1 MTERVKTPRRYDS
14 SARRARAEQKRGEI
28 LKVAMDR
35 FLRDGY
41 AATTLAAIAGE
52 AGVSVETIHKTFG
65 GKAGLVRSLW
75 RKGLEGAEPV
85 PAERRSDAIRA
96 ATTDPR
102 ELIRAWGR
110 FVSELSP
117 DGAPIVLLIRS
128 AAETDAQMA
137 ALLAETEQQRLDRM
151 EENARTLH
159 ERGQLR
165 PGVSLERARD
175 VLWTYSAAELYE
187 LLVQKRGWSPEEH
200 GEFVATGMIAALL

>member
-1 MTERVKTPRRYDS
+1 M
-14 SARRARAEQKRGEI
+14 
-28 LKVAMDR
+28 
-35 FLRDGY
+35 
-41 AATTLAAIAGE
+41 
-52 AGVSVETIHKTFG
+52 
-65 GKAGLVRSLW
+65 
-75 RKGLEGAEPV
+75 
-85 PAERRSDAIRA
+85 
-96 ATTDPR
+96 
-102 ELIRAWGR
+102 
-110 FVSELSP
+110 
-117 DGAPIVLLIRS
+117 LLIRS

>member
-14 SARRARAEQKRGEI
+14 SARRARAEQKRAEI
-28 LKVAMDR
+28 LKVATDR
-35 FLRDGY
+35 FLRHGY
-41 AATTLAAIAGE
+41 SATTLSGIAGE
-52 AGVSVETIHKTFG
+52 AGVSVETIHKAFG

-75 RKGLEGAEPV
+75 RKGLEGAGPV

-117 DGAPIVLLIRS
+117 HGAPIVLLIRS
-128 AAETDAQMA
+128 AAETDPQMA
-137 ALLAETEQQRLDRM
+137 ALLAETEQQRLERM
-151 EENARTLH
+151 EENARTLY

-165 PGVSLERARD
+165 AGVTLERARD

-200 GEFVATGMIAALL
+200 GQFVATGMIAALL